1 MKILLLN
8 KMIFGSICV
17 IICLLV
23 IIYYLCYQNEF
34 IIQSSN
40 IHGKGLFSKKSYKK
54 GDIIIQ
60 NLFPYKPDN
69 RIIKHPIDVQDFN
82 QIIMKEGLYI
92 NHCSKKYNTTLI
104 TKDYKTFQLIALKK
118 IKSYEEILVNYDR
131 VNKHIP
137 FIADSSII
145 KNSTHC

>member
-1 MKILLLN
+1 MMFVTIG
-8 KMIFGSICV
+8 I
-17 IICLLV
+17 IICLLF
-23 IIYYLCYQNEF
+23 IIYYLCQQNEF
-34 IIQSSN
+34 LIQSSN

-82 QIIMKEGLYI
+82 KIIMKEGLYI
-92 NHCSKKYNTTLI
+92 NHCSKKYNTTVI
-104 TKDYKTFQLIALKK
+104 TKDYKTFQLIALKS
-118 IKSYEEILVNYDR
+118 IKSYEELTANYDR

-137 FIADSSII
+137 FIADSSILT
-145 KNSTHC
+145 NPTHC